1 MFLSISHLPKLTS
14 HSYQDTSI
22 YYVHRTRRT
31 QTSVFRVNSV
41 SRIWP
46 RINLIPGSMKVT
58 GTSEFIVV
66 APESLMN
73 KVHLTL
79 LRWNDSQHEA
89 QSKLFVHECYSSRHF
104 SLMWTYCRHIRTCS
118 QTSRHPWAWILLRYT
133 LLTEEEDTFTFDL
146 NHLCLLIRNLPSYAV
161 KGYISFGCVQDNLSF
176 TGACPSARASSLWCC
191 NQGRGRLCP
200 QHPRHHWPG
209 DHWQGHLQEFTGM
222 NFPKALWTKFECFAP
237 PCHPLYPW

>member
-1 MFLSISHLPKLTS
+1 MIHNTKHNLSFLCTSVTVVDISVWCGHTA
-14 HSYQDTSI
+14 DTSEH
-22 YYVHRTRRT
+22 VHKPADT
-31 QTSVFRVNSV
+31 
-41 SRIWP
+41 P
-46 RINLIPGSMKVT
+46 
-58 GTSEFIVV
+58 E
-66 APESLMN
+66 PES
-73 KVHLTL
+73 
-79 LRWNDSQHEA
+79 
-89 QSKLFVHECYSSRHF
+89 F
-104 SLMWTYCRHIRTCS
+104 SDT
-118 QTSRHPWAWILLRYT
+118 
-133 LLTEEEDTFTFDL
+133 LTEEEDTFTFDL